1 MVVGVDDGTGYVE
14 FGIGD
19 RGRSRGCGRYRSTVL
34 LVLVSSTGVEC
45 CVGIHNL
52 LSRGRSGLSR
62 SRAAVMDGVNCNTSR
77 DALGNG
83 DEGWAFKYTLLLI
96 NSE

>member
-1 MVVGVDDGTGYVE
+1 MAGYIE
-14 FGIGD
+14 AT
-19 RGRSRGCGRYRSTVL
+19 RTPKHRSRGDLQESIFHAAAL
-34 LVLVSSTGVEC
+34 M
-45 CVGIHNL
+45 
-52 LSRGRSGLSR
+52 SRGRSGLSR
-62 SRAAVMDGVNCNTSR
+62 SRAAVIDGVNCNTSR